1 MLLCV
6 AVRLG
11 RSVGRLEG
19 EPAGTPWRRGR
30 TPEVDRHGPAALP
43 ASAHWDRHV
52 YGWCVGCQIILSGR
66 KAGRLLFCSVC
77 TSVNRRSGGAFVALV
92 SAH

>member
-1 MLLCV
+1 MLLRV

-52 YGWCVGCQIILSGR
+52 YGWCVVKSYFPGEKLHLRLVGCCF
-66 KAGRLLFCSVC
+66 AVC
-77 TSVNRRSGGAFVALV
+77 AQV
-92 SAH
+92 